1 MADIPWSR
9 NTLDDGDV
17 TLVFTE
23 TSLRLGIPTPS
34 LLTHI

>member
-9 NTLDDGDV
+9 NTLDDGDA

-23 TSLRLGIPTPS
+23 TSLLGIPTPS